1 MGEKVQKVKVK
12 EKAKA
17 KATKVITTENQD
29 RWLPTLTMMGRNAR
43 CLASSAHSKWWVER
57 QTRKPAQKRV
67 PMMQNVLPSRVL
79 SASGVLAARGRFQ
92 TITRGLRLSK
102 RVTMRKVMRVMT
114 MTMMMRVVRKERA
127 RERAR
132 RKVKVRGKAREKVK
146 KVKVKVKEKAK
157 AKVMRVMTTMTMM
170 RVVRKERARGRGRRR
185 AKGKAKGK
193 VTKPKVKAK
202 ETKVI
207 TMENQDRWL
216 PTLTMMGRNARC
228 LASSAHS
235 KWWVERQTRKP
246 AQKRV
251 PMMQNVL
258 PSRVFSASG
267 VLAARRRFQT
277 ITRALRLS
285 KRVTMRKV
293 MRVMTITMMMRVVR
307 KE

>member
-1 MGEKVQKVKVK
+1 
-12 EKAKA
+12 
-17 KATKVITTENQD
+17 
-29 RWLPTLTMMGRNAR
+29 
-43 CLASSAHSKWWVER
+43 
-57 QTRKPAQKRV
+57 
-67 PMMQNVLPSRVL
+67 
-79 SASGVLAARGRFQ
+79 
-92 TITRGLRLSK
+92 
-102 RVTMRKVMRVMT
+102 
-114 MTMMMRVVRKERA
+114 
-127 RERAR
+127 
-132 RKVKVRGKAREKVK
+132 
-146 KVKVKVKEKAK
+146 
-157 AKVMRVMTTMTMM
+157 M

-185 AKGKAKGK
+185 AKGKARAKGK
-193 VTKPKVKAK
+193 VKKPKEKAK
-202 ETKVI
+202 AKATKVI

-216 PTLTMMGRNARC
+216 PTLTMMERNARC

-293 MRVMTITMMMRVVR
+293 MRVMTITMMM
-307 KE
+307 